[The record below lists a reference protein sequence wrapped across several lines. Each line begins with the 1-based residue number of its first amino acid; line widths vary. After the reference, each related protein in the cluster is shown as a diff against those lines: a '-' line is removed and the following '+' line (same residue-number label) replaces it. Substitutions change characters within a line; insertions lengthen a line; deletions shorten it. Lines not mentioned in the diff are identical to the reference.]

1 MAKQSKKPVYGESQ
15 GTSYTLKDS
24 EIWHAMGLETSG
36 TFLPSECPLV
46 SHVILSFQ
54 KHHSLAMTTIPEQA
68 SVSEDVKVMRPL
80 NQVKMDQINYHQI
93 LKVYHPK

>member
-1 MAKQSKKPVYGESQ
+1 MAKHSQKPVYGESQ
-15 GTSYTLKDS
+15 ETAYTLRDS

-54 KHHSLAMTTIPEQA
+54 KHHSPAMTTIPEQA

-80 NQVKMDQINYHQI
+80 NQVKMD
-93 LKVYHPK
+93 